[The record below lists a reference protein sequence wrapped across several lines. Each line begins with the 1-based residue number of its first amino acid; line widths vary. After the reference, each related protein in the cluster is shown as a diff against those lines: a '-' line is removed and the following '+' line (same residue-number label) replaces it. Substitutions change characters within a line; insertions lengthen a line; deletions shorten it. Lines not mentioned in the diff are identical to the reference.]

1 MRAFTKPC
9 PLRILAAL
17 TGFYFV
23 LSAHVAG
30 NSIALDPALAA
41 NGLTAN
47 PTSLSICVGN
57 AAMFSVSD
65 ANSTATSVTAT
76 SANSS
81 IATVSPS
88 TRSLDKSLQGSFNV
102 QAKGTGSSAVDPTI
116 INLGDLVGGTAS
128 VSVTTTG
135 PLSVPAASQ
144 TLNFNGSGSGG
155 TNSQTFAVLDPGP
168 NVNVTATII
177 SASPAIATFDN
188 GSTTAS
194 AVTSNGSVQFTIVPV
209 GSTTSTQ
216 ATATISL
223 RDDFKCVLNSAATI
237 NVKPGSV
244 TITSPTNSPPSL
256 TFAGP
261 NDSAQ
266 SIQGTDANYAGSLS
280 AVLGNCSPDCGIATI
295 TGPATAPGAA
305 NTFTYNVTPKKLGN
319 GTVTVTGSTSQTV
332 KVLVNGAS
340 ITATGGSPVSF
351 GTNGSIGGSV
361 SSDVT
366 STPISVTGALQTS
379 GTGTG
384 SVYIGTPGDIAT
396 GSGTLPI
403 SALSYNCSAI
413 AGFNQGASVSGTQ
426 QLSANSIATP
436 CMTFSSGQYSNLNFN
451 LNLILNKDAA
461 NSLPAATYS
470 SPSGF
475 TLYISAT

>member
-1 MRAFTKPC
+1 MRAFTRPC
-9 PLRILAAL
+9 CRLRIIAAL
-17 TGFYFV
+17 TGFYFI
-23 LSAHVAG
+23 LSAHVTG

-47 PTSLSICVGN
+47 PASLSICVGN
-57 AAMFSVSD
+57 SAMFSVSD
-65 ANSTATSVTAT
+65 ANSTATSVNAT
-76 SANSS
+76 SADSA

-88 TRSLDKSLQGSFNV
+88 ARNLDKNHQGSFNV

-116 INLGDLVGGTAS
+116 INLTDLVGGTAS
-128 VSVTTTG
+128 VSVATTG

-155 TNSQTFAVLDPGP
+155 TNSQTLTVLDPGP
-168 NVNVTATII
+168 NINVTATIN
-177 SASPAIATFDN
+177 PAIATFDN
-188 GSTTAS
+188 GSITAS
-194 AVTSNGSVQFTIVPV
+194 AVTSNGSVQFAIVPV

-223 RDDFKCVLNSAATI
+223 RDDSGCVLNSAATI

-244 TITSPTNSPPSL
+244 TITSPTNNPPSL
-256 TFAGP
+256 TFDGP
-261 NDSAQ
+261 GASAQ
-266 SIQGTDANYAGSLS
+266 SIQGTDYNYAGPLS
-280 AVLGNCSPDCGIATI
+280 AVLGNCNPDCGIATI
-295 TGPATAPGAA
+295 TGPTTAPGAA
-305 NTFTYNVTPKKLGN
+305 NTFTYNVTPQKLGN

-340 ITATGGSPVSF
+340 ISATGGSPVTF

-361 SSDVT
+361 SGDVT
-366 STPISVTGALQTS
+366 STPIAVTGALQTS
-379 GTGTG
+379 GAGTG
-384 SVYIGTPGDIAT
+384 SVYIGTPGDIAA

-403 SALSYNCSAI
+403 SALSYNCSPV
-413 AGFNQGASVSGTQ
+413 AGFNQGVSVSGTQ
-426 QLSANSIATP
+426 QLSANSISGP

-461 NSLPAATYS
+461 NALPAATYS
-470 SPSGF
+470 SPLGF